1 MRIHQRLGNLTPRA
15 IFSSIAV
22 TLCLLCAQFGFACDQ
37 LPAGETFRA
46 RLLQPVSS
54 YSSKPGDKVRAIL
67 IESPQCAGLPIF
79 PEGTPVVGH
88 IQLVH
93 KVGIGLRHE
102 VAALEIE
109 FDRIQPDSGPSIEMR
124 ARVLQVDNAR
134 ERVKNG
140 VIHGI
145 RSFNSPQD
153 HLSSRV
159 GYLAT
164 WHPDTMLILPAYHA
178 LFPVFPEPEL
188 YFPSGTDLLLELS
201 SPLTAAGLSTVAF
214 PDPEFAPGEWDDL
227 ENMALSFP
235 ERTTTAQGR
244 DADVVNL
251 AFVGSAA
258 QLAQAFQ
265 AAGWNRSEAMSG
277 RAALREIHAFLML
290 RNDADSPMTRQFLQ
304 GRPSD
309 SNWEKGLDT
318 IAKRDHLR
326 IWTTPETWK
335 GQPIWLSSSTRDVSA
350 HLSLRKAQF
359 VHYVEPNIDKERKRI
374 VRDLTLAGCVDTV
387 DDVARPATSHFAINA
402 TGGQMNTDGAIAV
415 VKLRD
420 CNHPLSKNDPE
431 APELAARP
439 RSGFERYI
447 RTQVL
452 SARDLWRENP
462 VYDVFAI
469 SRSSIV
475 AIRRDRLNHR
485 NRESA
490 PGETLPALSAG
501 DARQTV
507 QLPLGSLGPS
517 GVPVQTPHVEI
528 GSTLLPPLSPGLL
541 R

>member
-1 MRIHQRLGNLTPRA
+1 MRIPQRLGNLNSCA
-15 IFSSIAV
+15 IFSWVAA

-109 FDRIQPDSGPSIEMR
+109 FDRIQPDGGPSIEMR

-145 RSFNSPQD
+145 RSFNAPQD
-153 HLSSRV
+153 RLSSRV

-201 SPLTAAGLSTVAF
+201 SPLTATGLSTLAS
-214 PDPEFAPGEWDDL
+214 PDPEFAAGEWDDL

-235 ERTTTAQGR
+235 ERSTTPRGQH
-244 DADVVNL
+244 ADVVNL
-251 AFVGSAA
+251 ALVGSAT
-258 QLAQAFQ
+258 QLTQAFL

-277 RAALREIHAFLML
+277 RAALREIDAFLML
-290 RNDADSPMTRQFLQ
+290 KNNAQGPMSRQLLQ
-304 GRPSD
+304 GEPSD
-309 SNWEKGLDT
+309 SSWEKGLDSVS
-318 IAKRDHLR
+318 KRDHLR
-326 IWTTPETWK
+326 IWSTPETWK
-335 GQPIWLSSSTRDVSA
+335 GQPIWLSSSTRDVGA
-350 HLSLRKAQF
+350 NLSLRKARF
-359 VHYVEPNIDKERKRI
+359 VHSVEPNIDKERKRI

-387 DDVARPATSHFAINA
+387 DDVARPAMSRFVVNA
-402 TGGQMNTDGAIAV
+402 TGGQMSTDGAIAV

-420 CNHPLSKNDPE
+420 CNHPLFKNDPE
-431 APELAARP
+431 ARELAARP
-439 RSGFERYI
+439 RSGFVRYI

-452 SARDLWRENP
+452 STRDLWRENLGYEAF
-462 VYDVFAI
+462 VI
-469 SRSSIV
+469 TRSSIA

-490 PGETLPALSAG
+490 PGETSPALSAG
-501 DARQTV
+501 EAGQTV
-507 QLPLGSLGPS
+507 QLPLGSLGPL
-517 GVPVQTPHVEI
+517 GVPVHAPRVEI
-528 GSTLLPPLSPGLL
+528 GSTLLPPLSPSLL